1 MQDYKSLQSFGH
13 SQNHKDVLKKG
24 LVAVP
29 LLILFVSALYADF
42 GGQSPAHEP
51 ATPSNDKP
59 IVVKLKLP
67 TPFSSEPIVFDKQP
81 ITAAPISQA
90 IESTAASSAKSV
102 VEKGDGKWSTHRVK
116 PGDTLAK
123 IFSKN
128 GLSANLL
135 HNIVNSSKEA
145 AKLAHIKPGQ
155 ELHIHTTVEG
165 EFIALTQL
173 IDAIHSLEIKRTDNG
188 FSTEQI
194 EQEVEYRT
202 AFASGT
208 IAQSLFLSAK
218 EAGLSDS
225 LIMSLAN
232 IFAWDVDFALE
243 IRSGDRFTVIYQE
256 EYLNGKKLRN
266 GPILAAE
273 FINRGQSFQAV
284 RYINKRGEADYFTPQ
299 GDSVRKAFLRSP
311 VDFRRISSR
320 FQRERYHPVLG
331 RKRPHRGVDYAAR
344 TGTPVKASGDGK
356 IIFRGRKG
364 GYGKTVIVQH
374 GGGITTLYAHLNS
387 YVLKRKKGSRVKQGQ
402 TIGFVGKTGVATGP
416 HLHYEFRLNGA
427 HRNPLT
433 VKLPAASPI
442 EEAYREDFES
452 QTAPLTTQLA
462 TLSRTLLADA
472 QL

>member
-1 MQDYKSLQSFGH
+1 M
-13 SQNHKDVLKKG
+13 
-24 LVAVP
+24 
-29 LLILFVSALYADF
+29 ILFVTAIYADF
-42 GGQSPAHEP
+42 DNQTVPTETIHISADSSSSI
-51 ATPSNDKP
+51 T
-59 IVVKLKLP
+59 VKLTLP
-67 TPFSSEPIVFDKQP
+67 PPFEEMSRAEIAPPPHPKTVETEV
-81 ITAAPISQA
+81 ITANTDRPIEIA
-90 IESTAASSAKSV
+90 EVIEEPSTWLTHTVKS
-102 VEKGDGKWSTHRVK
+102 
-116 PGDTLAK
+116 GDTLAK
-123 IFSKN
+123 IFSAK

-135 HNIVNSSKEA
+135 HRIVTSSKES
-145 AKLAHIKPGQ
+145 AKLARIRPGQ
-155 ELHIHTTVEG
+155 ELRIQLDAEG
-165 EFIALTQL
+165 EFIALVQV
-173 IDAIHSLEIKRTDNG
+173 IDAIHSLEIRRTTEG
-188 FSTEQI
+188 FIANKVQ
-194 EQEVEYRT
+194 QAVEYRT
-202 AFASGT
+202 AFTSGT
-208 IAQSLFLSAK
+208 ITQSLFISAK
-218 EAGLSDS
+218 EAGLPDP

-232 IFAWDVDFALE
+232 IFGWDIDFALE
-243 IRSGDRFTVIYQE
+243 IRQGDRFTVIYRE

-273 FINRGQSFQAV
+273 FINRGKSFQAI
-284 RYINKRGEADYFTPQ
+284 RYTDAAGESNYFTPE

-387 YVLKRKKGSRVKQGQ
+387 YMLKRRVGSRVKQGQ

-433 VKLPAASPI
+433 VKLPAANPI
-442 EEAYREDFES
+442 AKAMREDFKI
-452 QTAPLTTQLA
+452 QTAPLTMQLA
-462 TLSRTLLADA
+462 TLNRTLLADA
-472 QL
+472 RP